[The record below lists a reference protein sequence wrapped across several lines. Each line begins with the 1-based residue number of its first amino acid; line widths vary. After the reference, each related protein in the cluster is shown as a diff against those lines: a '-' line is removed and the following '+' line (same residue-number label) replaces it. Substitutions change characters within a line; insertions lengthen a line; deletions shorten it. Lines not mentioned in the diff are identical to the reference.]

1 MEEIFLPIKDF
12 PMYEVSNKGN
22 VKSLYKNK
30 LMKPNLKY
38 GYYQIVF
45 YKKNGNKKQESR
57 YIHRLVA
64 EAFIPNPNEYEC
76 VNHKDE
82 NKLNNCVDNLE
93 WCTKQYNN
101 VYNDRAKKAGL
112 KLRGRPTW
120 NKGKTTSNET
130 KRKISVSSKGHSF
143 RGNQYVK
150 RKI

>member
-1 MEEIFLPIKDF
+1 MDEIFLPIKDF

-45 YKKNGNKKQESR
+45 YKNDGEKKQESR

-64 EAFIPNPNEYEC
+64 EAFIPNPNGYNC

-93 WCTKQYNN
+93 WCSKQYNN
-101 VYNDRAKKAGL
+101 IYNDRAKKVGL
-112 KLRGRPTW
+112 KLKGRPTW
-120 NKGKTTSNET
+120 NKGKTLSKEIKN
-130 KRKISVSSKGHSF
+130 KISVSSKGHLF

-150 RKI
+150 

>member
-1 MEEIFLPIKDF
+1 MDEIFLPIKDF

-45 YKKNGNKKQESR
+45 YKKDGDKKQESR

-64 EAFIPNPNEYEC
+64 EAFIPNPNGYDC

-93 WCTKQYNN
+93 WCSKQYNN
-101 VYNDRAKKAGL
+101 IYNDRAKKVGL
-112 KLRGRPTW
+112 KLKGRPTW
-120 NKGKTTSNET
+120 NKGKTLSEEI
-130 KRKISVSSKGHSF
+130 KSKISVSSKGHLF

-150 RKI
+150 